1 MEMSKKKKKSSS
13 RQSTKLQ
20 PSSPSLPPSVKRRAI
35 GATLLHVR
43 YIFAWVSFP
52 KFFFFLFLESLFSSF
67 LSLFSSLL
75 SVVLADGSRLVPVFI
90 GRRGR
95 DLNQRRVLQRGRVLH
110 GVVGLKAKAQEL

>member
-1 MEMSKKKKKSSS
+1 MKESERESERERRWQHLLFFFRFSMEMSKKKKSSS

-67 LSLFSSLL
+67 LSLSFPLYYPLCLQTVHASSL
-75 SVVLADGSRLVPVFI
+75 SSSD
-90 GRRGR
+90 
-95 DLNQRRVLQRGRVLH
+95 D
-110 GVVGLKAKAQEL
+110 VGEI